1 LETERDLMTNAII
14 HPLVCDG
21 LCCEKKNVKHQD
33 NRKVCKLYGVI
44 THLKEESKLIE
55 LETEKEMPNYKLP
68 CAVNMPKPVLIVV
81 ANLED
86 D

>member
-1 LETERDLMTNAII
+1 MTNPVI

-21 LCCEKKNVKHQD
+21 LCCDKKHTVKQD
-33 NRKVCKLYGVI
+33 TRKVCKLYGVR
-44 THLKEESKLIE
+44 THIKEESKLIE

-68 CAVNMPKPVLIVV
+68 CAINMPPPTPIIVIN
-81 ANLED
+81 AED